1 MAANFTSLLVL
12 ALGSMVLDSLLSQR
26 CPITDV
32 QLAMK
37 DRNFNLS
44 PDNTVLGL
52 HTIFA
57 QVVKGL
63 DVLRRMNVLVVNKY
77 DRPNKLTKLIRTL
90 VVERPRHYEWR
101 PYAESYGCFNL
112 KGSHLAGKVEPGI
125 SVRKKKLERGSFKV
139 VKRVSAAFVKPTH
152 QGGWEVYRKRAF

>member
-77 DRPNKLTKLIRTL
+77 DR
-90 VVERPRHYEWR
+90 
-101 PYAESYGCFNL
+101 
-112 KGSHLAGKVEPGI
+112 
-125 SVRKKKLERGSFKV
+125 
-139 VKRVSAAFVKPTH
+139 
-152 QGGWEVYRKRAF
+152 